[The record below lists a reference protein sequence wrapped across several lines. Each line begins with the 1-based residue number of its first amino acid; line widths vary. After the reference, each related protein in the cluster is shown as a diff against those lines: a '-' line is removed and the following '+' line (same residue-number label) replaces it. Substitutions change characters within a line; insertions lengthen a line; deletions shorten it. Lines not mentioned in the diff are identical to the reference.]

1 MKAKR
6 MSFKRGLI
14 WGLLL
19 TLIAGLLYATGTE
32 LMKTS
37 KAATT
42 AANNG
47 VDQEMAVIESTTVKP
62 QSNSNIA
69 WGKIQQLE
77 KQLKQNSTQ
86 YKQLISKASSEK
98 EANDGNVTDATR
110 QAGQASAQKFSQ
122 ISEELAATWEKGNC
136 ITRAKT
142 VRATAKS
149 RLANAEVA
157 FNNVNSDAISKYNE
171 ESNLMSEANIESMKD
186 VKADASPADLAKL
199 KDNLVPQLNKMISD
213 NTALVKQ
220 VGELFNQVRQMA
232 SGDVGAMAGCA
243 KSVVSGAV
251 TDGPA
256 GLLKPLTSLLNLVKG
271 MGSNLATTLK
281 AVTAL

>member
-1 MKAKR
+1 
-6 MSFKRGLI
+6 MSLKKILL
-14 WGLLL
+14 WGLLF
-19 TLIAGLLYATGTE
+19 TLLAGLVYAVGSE
-32 LMKTS
+32 SMQAS
-37 KAATT
+37 KAATA

-47 VDQEMAVIESTTVKP
+47 VDQEMAVIESTSVKP

-77 KQLKQNSTQ
+77 KQLKQNSAQ

-98 EANDGNVTDATR
+98 EANNGNVSDATR
-110 QAGQASAQKFSQ
+110 QAGQDSAQKFSQ
-122 ISEELAATWEKGNC
+122 ISEELATTWEKGNC
-136 ITRAKT
+136 ISRAKT

-149 RLANAEVA
+149 RLANAEMA
-157 FNNVNSDAISKYNE
+157 FNNLNGDAISKYNE
-171 ESNLMSEANIESMKD
+171 ESSLMSEANIESMKD

-199 KDNLVPQLNKMISD
+199 KSDLVPQLNRMISD

-232 SGDVGAMAGCA
+232 SGDIGAIGGCA
-243 KSVVSGAV
+243 KGVITGAA